1 MASDELP
8 SYPQVIMRMILEAID
23 ELKHPEG
30 TNKSSISDY
39 IESNY
44 GEMPADHSDLLT
56 THLTKMK
63 VNGELLMVNNNY
75 LKPGSVNPPPPKRGR
90 GRPPKPKD
98 PLAPAMPG
106 PPRPRG
112 RPPSRNLNEPPTAKK
127 PKHAEGS
134 SGRPRGRPRKVKP
147 QQAVENVVEA

>member
-8 SYPQVIMRMILEAID
+8 SYPLMIMEAID
-23 ELKHPEG
+23 ALKHPEG
-30 TNKSSISDY
+30 ANKSSISDY

-44 GEMPADHSDLLT
+44 GEMPADHADLLT

-63 VNGELLMVNNNY
+63 VNGEILLVNGNY
-75 LKPGSVNPPPPKRGR
+75 FKPGSANPPPPKRGR

-98 PLAPAMPG
+98 PLAPLPAMPG

-127 PKHAEGS
+127 PKHTEGS

-147 QQAVENVVEA
+147 QQAVETGVEA